1 MCIENRKAIP
11 WTTCLP
17 VADPSR
23 RLRFGTGYHEGDSR
37 RIATVDVRRDS
48 HPSSIHAWFRPGE
61 ARKRLPCGKLKR
73 YRQVPE
79 AGLPYLGYL
88 DLAGFASP
96 ADSPLQFV
104 SVQSAGKHGSEA
116 RTGNVDRGLNPA
128 VLAAPNEIHR
138 L

>member
-1 MCIENRKAIP
+1 MCIEDRETIL
-11 WTTCLP
+11 WTICLP

-73 YRQVPE
+73 RRQEPS
-79 AGLPYLGYL
+79 GDLPSPGFL
-88 DLAGFASP
+88 DLTGFCIT
-96 ADSPLQFV
+96 
-104 SVQSAGKHGSEA
+104 
-116 RTGNVDRGLNPA
+116 RR
-128 VLAAPNEIHR
+128 
-138 L
+138 